1 MGWIRSNLPD
11 SKAEPECGTP
21 SGHAAGRRKRTGMK
35 EFVAVIFGLG
45 LLCNALLFVPQ
56 AIAVWRKKSDEG
68 ISLITFGGFSVLQA
82 IGIVHGLY
90 QRDPSLI
97 LGMAAS
103 LLSCGTVTLLTIYYR
118 LRRRRGEV
126 QPVALPAM
134 LLFVEN
140 ILADLVVAGTARDR
154 NGNQRTGLLLFEER
168 SERLEKE

>member
-1 MGWIRSNLPD
+1 MKNKDLHTKNLHDSRVKMGWIRPNLLDPG
-11 SKAEPECGTP
+11 PNQNV
-21 SGHAAGRRKRTGMK
+21 GRRLTKRGGRKGIGMK

-118 LRRRRGEV
+118 VQRRHGEARR
-126 QPVALPAM
+126 
-134 LLFVEN
+134 
-140 ILADLVVAGTARDR
+140 
-154 NGNQRTGLLLFEER
+154 
-168 SERLEKE
+168 